1 MELDLG
7 AQTNESNKYKKVS
20 DLDMYQKVALTTAI
34 YPREQAIIYPTLGLT
49 GEAGEV
55 ANKVKKII
63 RDGSDSK
70 DEKLVSE
77 IKSEIGDCLWYIA
90 VLANDFD
97 IKLSDIASANI
108 EKLATRKSKGTIH
121 GSGFTDR
128 AKATQSINKIK
139 GSGKTHAHKMQAAI
153 AMSQRAKVA
162 SERAKDPEKKKD
174 LASAHRVYQQY
185 INQNKKK
192 D

>member
-1 MELDLG
+1 MTGQLELDLG
-7 AQTNESNKYKKVS
+7 AQSNESNKYKKVS

-63 RDGSDSK
+63 RDGSNSK

-77 IKSEIGDCLWYIA
+77 IKAEIGDCLWYIA
-90 VLANDFD
+90 VLADDFN

-108 EKLATRKSKGTIH
+108 EKLALRQKNNTIH
-121 GSGFTDR
+121 GSGDDR
-128 AKATQSINKIK
+128 
-139 GSGKTHAHKMQAAI
+139 
-153 AMSQRAKVA
+153 
-162 SERAKDPEKKKD
+162 
-174 LASAHRVYQQY
+174 
-185 INQNKKK
+185 
-192 D
+192 

>member
-1 MELDLG
+1 MSEGQLELELG
-7 AQTNESNKYKKVS
+7 TVTNENHKYKKIS

-121 GSGFTDR
+121 GSGDNR
-128 AKATQSINKIK
+128 
-139 GSGKTHAHKMQAAI
+139 
-153 AMSQRAKVA
+153 
-162 SERAKDPEKKKD
+162 
-174 LASAHRVYQQY
+174 
-185 INQNKKK
+185 
-192 D
+192 

>member
-1 MELDLG
+1 MVEGQLELELG
-7 AQTNESNKYKKVS
+7 TVTNENHKYKKIS

-63 RDGSDSK
+63 RDGSNSK

-77 IKSEIGDCLWYIA
+77 IKAEIGDCLWYIA
-90 VLANDFD
+90 VLADDFN

-108 EKLATRKSKGTIH
+108 EKLALRQKNNTIH
-121 GSGFTDR
+121 GSGDDR
-128 AKATQSINKIK
+128 
-139 GSGKTHAHKMQAAI
+139 
-153 AMSQRAKVA
+153 
-162 SERAKDPEKKKD
+162 
-174 LASAHRVYQQY
+174 
-185 INQNKKK
+185 
-192 D
+192 

>member
-1 MELDLG
+1 MTGQLELDLG
-7 AQTNESNKYKKVS
+7 AQSNESNKYKKVS

-121 GSGFTDR
+121 GSGDNR
-128 AKATQSINKIK
+128 
-139 GSGKTHAHKMQAAI
+139 
-153 AMSQRAKVA
+153 
-162 SERAKDPEKKKD
+162 
-174 LASAHRVYQQY
+174 
-185 INQNKKK
+185 
-192 D
+192 

>member
-1 MELDLG
+1 MNGQLELDLG
-7 AQTNESNKYKKVS
+7 AQSNESNKYKKVS

-77 IKSEIGDCLWYIA
+77 IKAEIGDCLWYIA

-97 IKLSDIASANI
+97 IKLSDIASTNLI
-108 EKLATRKSKGTIH
+108 KLENR
-121 GSGFTDR
+121 
-128 AKATQSINKIK
+128 
-139 GSGKTHAHKMQAAI
+139 
-153 AMSQRAKVA
+153 
-162 SERAKDPEKKKD
+162 KKKD
-174 LASAHRVYQQY
+174 TIRGSGDKR
-185 INQNKKK
+185 
-192 D
+192 

>member
-1 MELDLG
+1 MNGQLELEFG
-7 AQTNESNKYKKVS
+7 TQTNENHKYKKIS

-77 IKSEIGDCLWYIA
+77 IKAEIGDCLWYIA
-90 VLANDFD
+90 VLADDFN

-108 EKLATRKSKGTIH
+108 EKLALRQKNNTIH
-121 GSGFTDR
+121 GSGDDR
-128 AKATQSINKIK
+128 
-139 GSGKTHAHKMQAAI
+139 
-153 AMSQRAKVA
+153 
-162 SERAKDPEKKKD
+162 
-174 LASAHRVYQQY
+174 
-185 INQNKKK
+185 
-192 D
+192 

>member
-1 MELDLG
+1 MGRNQTKIFTTGREIITMSEGQLELELG
-7 AQTNESNKYKKVS
+7 TVTNENHKYKKIS

-90 VLANDFD
+90 VLADDFN

-108 EKLATRKSKGTIH
+108 EKLALRQKNNTIH
-121 GSGFTDR
+121 GSGDDR
-128 AKATQSINKIK
+128 
-139 GSGKTHAHKMQAAI
+139 
-153 AMSQRAKVA
+153 
-162 SERAKDPEKKKD
+162 
-174 LASAHRVYQQY
+174 
-185 INQNKKK
+185 
-192 D
+192 

>member
-1 MELDLG
+1 MTGQLELELG
-7 AQTNESNKYKKVS
+7 AQSNESNKYKKVS

-34 YPREQAIIYPTLGLT
+34 YPREQAIIYLTLGLT

-77 IKSEIGDCLWYIA
+77 IKAEIGDCLWYIA
-90 VLANDFD
+90 VLADDFN

-108 EKLATRKSKGTIH
+108 EKLALRQKNNTIH
-121 GSGFTDR
+121 GSGDDR
-128 AKATQSINKIK
+128 
-139 GSGKTHAHKMQAAI
+139 
-153 AMSQRAKVA
+153 
-162 SERAKDPEKKKD
+162 
-174 LASAHRVYQQY
+174 
-185 INQNKKK
+185 
-192 D
+192 

>member
-1 MELDLG
+1 MVEGQLELELG
-7 AQTNESNKYKKVS
+7 TVTNENHKYKKIS

-77 IKSEIGDCLWYIA
+77 IKAEIGDCLWYIA

-97 IKLSDIASANI
+97 IKLSDIASTNI
-108 EKLATRKSKGTIH
+108 EKLANRQKNNTIH
-121 GSGFTDR
+121 GSGDDR
-128 AKATQSINKIK
+128 
-139 GSGKTHAHKMQAAI
+139 
-153 AMSQRAKVA
+153 
-162 SERAKDPEKKKD
+162 
-174 LASAHRVYQQY
+174 
-185 INQNKKK
+185 
-192 D
+192 

>member
-1 MELDLG
+1 MIGQLEFELG
-7 AQTNESNKYKKVS
+7 AQTNESNKYKRVS
-20 DLDMYQKVALTTAI
+20 DLDMYQKVAKTTAI

-63 RDGSDSK
+63 RDGSNSK

-97 IKLSDIASANI
+97 IKLSDIASTNI
-108 EKLATRKSKGTIH
+108 EKLALRKQNNTIH
-121 GSGFTDR
+121 GSGDNR
-128 AKATQSINKIK
+128 
-139 GSGKTHAHKMQAAI
+139 
-153 AMSQRAKVA
+153 
-162 SERAKDPEKKKD
+162 
-174 LASAHRVYQQY
+174 
-185 INQNKKK
+185 
-192 D
+192 